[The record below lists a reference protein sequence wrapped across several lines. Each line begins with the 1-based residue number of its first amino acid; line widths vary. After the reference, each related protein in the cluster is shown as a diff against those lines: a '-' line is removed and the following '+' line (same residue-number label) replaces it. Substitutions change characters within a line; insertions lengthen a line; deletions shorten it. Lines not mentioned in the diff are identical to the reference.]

1 MKELEEYRMGLMQR
15 LERAARDFRE
25 EARAVN
31 DPFAP
36 LDDGTWTVHQIAA
49 HTRDVDKLVYGLRA
63 RRTALEENPE
73 FSTFDGEAFMASHY
87 EASEPLNE
95 LLDGFVENVEA
106 LIELLRA
113 LPGQGWARLSRHA
126 MLGSGLTL
134 QTWVEKDLAHIQ
146 EHLET
151 LKKHNRKSA
160 PGESHRD
167 SI

>member
-1 MKELEEYRMGLMQR
+1 MNELEEYRMGLMQR
-15 LERAARDFRE
+15 LEEAARAFRE
-25 EARAVN
+25 EALAVK

-36 LDDGTWTVHQIAA
+36 LNDGSWNAHQIAV

-73 FSTFDGEAFMASHY
+73 FSTFDGEAFMAAHY
-87 EASEPLNE
+87 DASEPLSE

-113 LPGQGWARLSRHA
+113 LHGQGWARLSRHV

-134 QTWVEKDLAHIQ
+134 QSWVEKDLAHIQ

>member
-1 MKELEEYRMGLMQR
+1 MNELEEYRIGLMQR
-15 LERAARDFRE
+15 LEEAARAFRE
-25 EARAVN
+25 EALAAK

-36 LDDGTWTVHQIAA
+36 LEEGTWTVHQIAA

-63 RRTALEENPE
+63 RLTALEENPE
-73 FSTFDGEAFMASHY
+73 FSAFDGEAYMAAHY
-87 EASEPLNE
+87 DAGERLSE

-113 LPGQGWARLSRHA
+113 LPGQGWARLSHHA

-134 QTWVEKDLAHIQ
+134 QSWVEKDLAHIQ

-160 PGESHRD
+160 PSESHRD